1 MTDRSMKPVSL
12 SDRFLACGLALA
24 LLAPVRIWAGPP
36 LLPRS
41 SERAYELIAEVNAL
55 RASYGLAPY
64 EIDPI
69 LMAVAEAQ
77 NAWRVSDGVTT
88 HTGPDGS
95 RPRERAIAA
104 GYGGG
109 STVFISENIADGLG
123 LTPAEAVSWW
133 TGDDPHLNTMIG
145 PNYRH
150 VGAGAGESDDVW
162 RYTLMAG
169 YVAGGS
175 YSAGSVPVA
184 TRVSSGSI
192 GIAPFILST
201 PNPDGSVVHVVEQG
215 QTLWTIAAMYDVD
228 LGLLAEWNGLPSNP
242 ILHVGDEILV
252 RPADTPTASP
262 TAAESITPSPRH
274 PTRTPAAAKTAV
286 ILPTLT
292 PPLTPSLS
300 PLSQLR
306 WPLIVAGA
314 LLVTIGLAAG
324 LAQARSGGRNEDT
337 RGRS

>member
-1 MTDRSMKPVSL
+1 MKPIPL
-12 SDRFLACGLALA
+12 TRRILACGLALGV
-24 LLAPVRIWAGPP
+24 LVPVRIVAELPG
-36 LLPRS
+36 LPRS
-41 SERAYELIAEVNAL
+41 SERAYELIAKVNAL
-55 RASYGLAPY
+55 RASYGLASY

-77 NAWRVSDGVTT
+77 TAWRVSAGVTT

-150 VGAGAGESDDVW
+150 VGAGAGQSGDVW

-184 TRVSSGSI
+184 TRVSSGSS

-215 QTLWTIAAMYDVD
+215 QTLWTIAARCDVD

-242 ILHVGDEILV
+242 ILHVGDKILV

-262 TAAESITPSPRH
+262 AAVERFTPSPRP

-286 ILPTLT
+286 ILPTLA
-292 PPLTPSLS
+292 PPPAASLS